1 MTTSLDEFGRIL
13 LPQGVRSQLGI
24 KPGDKLALEEVNGEW
39 LLRPVTDV
47 AGIRDHDLNWEEL
60 DYDPVPLDP
69 SARVTVQ
76 IEQRG
81 KLTPMAYILD
91 E

>member
-1 MTTSLDEFGRIL
+1 MTTSLDESGRIV
-13 LPQGVRSQLGI
+13 LPQRVRSQLGI
-24 KPGDKLALEEVNGEW
+24 KPGDQVTLEEVNGEW

-60 DYDPVPLDP
+60 DYQPMPLDP

-81 KLTPMAYILD
+81 KLAPMAHDLD